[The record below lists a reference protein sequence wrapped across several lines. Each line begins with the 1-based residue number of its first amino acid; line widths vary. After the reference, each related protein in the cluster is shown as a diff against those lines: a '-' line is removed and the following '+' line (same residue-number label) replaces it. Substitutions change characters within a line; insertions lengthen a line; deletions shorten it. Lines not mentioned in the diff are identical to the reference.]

1 MKKTISILLVIV
13 LLMSALF
20 VLTGCDK
27 ETATDNTDE
36 GTKELDYANSTAAD
50 LLEHIADKD
59 NLTTDEFKWLIS
71 TYSNVKIND
80 DFTLEDN
87 ITDEALD
94 EIKSS
99 AYPPLGSY
107 IADLIKSDAPQVRGY
122 VVSQMRSLFGVSD
135 SNLDLAKDL
144 LKNEKDPYVI
154 YKAAT
159 ALSNELKS
167 DEAIA
172 EFFKKISESDNALI
186 RKAAVQGFA
195 NSWSKDVEGAT
206 DIVIKMMN
214 DTDKDVRKAAC
225 SGAGNLGDEAVIE
238 PLVKILNNPDD
249 YEIHG
254 SCIDGLVDLWY
265 DFPFFE
271 KTSEKAYKAT
281 MDYLKKTPRTE
292 NVPYWTTVGS
302 FKTTSTQDSFTKWKE
317 KATYFKE
324 DEIYNVMV
332 DIIKDENANWL
343 GRSSAIDVI
352 KAHCSEEKYK
362 SLKPIIEG
370 LTDSK
375 ASLLQSSYKD

>member
-1 MKKTISILLVIV
+1 MKKTISILLIIALVMASLVI
-13 LLMSALF
+13 
-20 VLTGCDK
+20 LTGCNKDT
-27 ETATDNTDE
+27 ETEETGSAAQDF
-36 GTKELDYANSTAAD
+36 DYANSTAED
-50 LLEHIADKD
+50 LLSHISDRE

-87 ITDEALD
+87 ITDEALK
-94 EIKSS
+94 ELKSS
-99 AYPPLGSY
+99 AFPPLSSY
-107 IADLIKSDAPQVRGY
+107 VEDLIKSDSAQVRGY
-122 VVSQMRSLFGVSD
+122 VVSQMSSLFGVSG
-135 SNLDLAKDL
+135 SNIELAKDL
-144 LKNEKDPYVI
+144 LKNEKEPYVI
-154 YKAAT
+154 YKAAK

-214 DTDKDVRKAAC
+214 DTDKEVRKAAC
-225 SGAGNLGDEAVIE
+225 SGAGNLGDESVIE

-254 SCIDGLVDLWY
+254 SCIEGLVDLWY

-362 SLKPIIEG
+362 SLKTIIDG